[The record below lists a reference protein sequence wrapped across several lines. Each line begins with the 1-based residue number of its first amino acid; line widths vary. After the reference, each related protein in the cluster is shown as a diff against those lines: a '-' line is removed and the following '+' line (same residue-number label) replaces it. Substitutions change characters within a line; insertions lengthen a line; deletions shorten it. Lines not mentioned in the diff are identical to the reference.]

1 MDAQDPHPRAAFL
14 RDPTLAVEAAIHSL
28 EPRLPEMRRALA
40 DARGWLGYGDA
51 DRGPAYNSTAGAAA
65 QLLLHA
71 AALRLPA
78 ATLAVGWALLALAS
92 GAPLGADADAL
103 GPQVL
108 KGIAISERACGL
120 LLVAIALP
128 RL

>member
-1 MDAQDPHPRAAFL
+1 MCSSSPRCPPPPPTSPSSTASGLVIGDKPTLPFERVLDYTKFAGFIPRAAFL

-71 AALRLPA
+71 AALRLP
-78 ATLAVGWALLALAS
+78 
-92 GAPLGADADAL
+92 
-103 GPQVL
+103 
-108 KGIAISERACGL
+108 
-120 LLVAIALP
+120 
-128 RL
+128 